1 RLVSAG
7 CTMVLLEV
15 IVPAGFFVP
24 AVKWEGEEMP
34 LTPPMLAIA
43 AAGDDAANEDNAA
56 ADEAA
61 GSAAEAH
68 PVPHFIGFYL
78 SQQKRE
84 HDQQKHNQ

>member
-1 RLVSAG
+1 
-7 CTMVLLEV
+7 
-15 IVPAGFFVP
+15 
-24 AVKWEGEEMP
+24 GEEIP

-68 PVPHFIGFYL
+68 PVPH
-78 SQQKRE
+78 SM
-84 HDQQKHNQ
+84 NSV